1 MNVFQRYTKPGKD
14 GTSKA
19 GLSTTAGIQSSK
31 TAGERG
37 LLRRNLYRMKS
48 LACLTLLTLLTYAV
62 TAQPYPR
69 DLLARRYT
77 PEFVRANLVSRATWN
92 PFPATSEA
100 WKNRLPDSVRRA
112 LVRAGEEALAK
123 EIPAITASLTL
134 EYVRSGDRD
143 RYQAASFGRRTQT
156 MALVLAES
164 VEGRGRFLDAI
175 LNGVWAI
182 CEESYWGVPAH
193 LGSQKAG
200 NGLPDVADRTVD
212 LFAAETAA
220 MLALADYFVG
230 EKLEKLSKLVRPR
243 IRYEVNERI
252 FKPLQTPERYGHL
265 SRTRPVNNWNPWIVS
280 NWMTALLLLEDDEP
294 RRAAELH
301 RAMTLLDPY
310 LNSLGDDGGCDEG
323 PSYWFAAGACVFD
336 ALEVLYS
343 ASNGKIQLYDE
354 PLIRNMA
361 SYVYKTHIDG
371 TYFVNFADAGP
382 KLVPDGRMLYR
393 FGKAIGDETL
403 TAFGRWAIRTTPAQS
418 AHIANFH
425 RTRQLY
431 NLLTVP
437 AAGPARP
444 AAVRDA
450 YLADIQVLV
459 ARADKGL
466 FLATHGG
473 HNAESHNHND
483 VGDFILYADGQPVLV
498 DVGSGTYTAKTFSP
512 RRYELWYTQSNYHNL
527 PLINGQGQ
535 RAGRAFEARNVRHVT
550 NEKEASLTMDL
561 AAAYPKEA
569 RVRSWVRTVRL
580 DRRGALD
587 VSDAYALDSAGT
599 LQQAFL
605 TVCAVEVGTPGRVRL
620 ETKTGRQLTLTY
632 DPKRWTAAV
641 ERVSLEG
648 PDNKKFLDS
657 WDGRPVQRL
666 LFTARNLK
674 PTGRAVW
681 RVE

>member
-1 MNVFQRYTKPGKD
+1 
-14 GTSKA
+14 
-19 GLSTTAGIQSSK
+19 
-31 TAGERG
+31 
-37 LLRRNLYRMKS
+37 MKKILIWGFS
-48 LACLTLLTLLTYAV
+48 LFATVRLA
-62 TAQPYPR
+62 AQPYPR
-69 DLLARRYT
+69 DLLAKRYSAD
-77 PEFVRANLVSRATWN
+77 FVKTALVPRASWK
-92 PFPATSEA
+92 PFPTTPDE
-100 WKNRLPDSVRRA
+100 WQNRLPDRVRQEII
-112 LVRAGEEALAK
+112 RAGESAMATEL
-123 EIPAITASLTL
+123 PVITASLTL
-134 EYVRSGDRD
+134 EYVRTGDRD
-143 RYQAASFGRRTQT
+143 KYQAASFGRRRQT

-164 VEGRGRFLDAI
+164 VEGKGRFLDAI

-212 LFAAETAA
+212 LFAAETGAL
-220 MLALADYFVG
+220 LAVTDYFVG
-230 EKLEKLSKLVRPR
+230 EKLEKLSKLARPR
-243 IRYEVNERI
+243 IRHEVTERI
-252 FKPLQTPERYGHL
+252 FKPLQTPERYGYL
-265 SRTRPVNNWNPWIVS
+265 SRTKPVNNWNPWIVS
-280 NWMTALLLLEDDEP
+280 NWMTAILLLEPDET
-294 RRAAELH
+294 RRASELH

-336 ALEVLYS
+336 ALEVLHS

-393 FGKAIGDETL
+393 FGKAIDDEKL
-403 TAFGRWAIRTTPAQS
+403 TNFGRWAVRTMSASS

-425 RTRQLY
+425 RTRQLF
-431 NLLTVP
+431 NLLTTLDD
-437 AAGPARP
+437 GPAQP
-444 AAVRDA
+444 ANVRDA

-459 ARADKGL
+459 ARADRGL

-483 VGDFILYADGQPVLV
+483 VGDFVLYADGQPVLI
-498 DVGSGTYTAKTFSP
+498 DVGSGTYTSKTFSP
-512 RRYELWYTQSNYHNL
+512 KRYELWYTQSNYHNL
-527 PLINGQGQ
+527 PIINGQGQ
-535 RAGRAFEARNVRHVT
+535 RAGRAFEARNVTSTADAKAATLR
-550 NEKEASLTMDL
+550 MDI

-580 DRRGALD
+580 DRRGTLD
-587 VSDAYALDSAGT
+587 VTDAYALDSTGT

-605 TVCAVEVGTPGRVRL
+605 TVCTVDAGTPGKVGL
-620 ETKTGRQLTLTY
+620 TTKTGRNLTLSY
-632 DPKRWTAAV
+632 DPKQWAATV
-641 ERVSLEG
+641 ETISLDG
-648 PDNKKFLDS
+648 PDNQKFLDS
-657 WDGRPVQRL
+657 WDNRPVQRVL
-666 LFTARNLK
+666 LTAKGLK
-674 PTGRAVW
+674 AKGEARV